1 MKDAIRMNV
10 KGIKCDNPNCD
21 FVDMSVKFEYY
32 NDWLNKP
39 CPKCGSNLLTDHD
52 YFMTKTLF
60 AVTNVVNK
68 IFPQRED
75 NEKDVC
81 VSVEMNG
88 TGKVE
93 FIQKEDD
100 KNE

>member
-1 MKDAIRMNV
+1 MKDAIRMDV

-21 FVDMSVKFEYY
+21 FVDMSVEFEDYE
-32 NDWLNKP
+32 NWLNKP

-52 YFMTKTLF
+52 YFITKALF

-68 IFPQRED
+68 IFPKRED
-75 NEKDVC
+75 DEEDVC

-88 TGKVE
+88 TDKIKFV
-93 FIQKEDD
+93 QKEED